1 MQQFGFSIVLILTID
16 FLIGLQRP
24 CSLGAVTHTEDF
36 SHQSSFLVY
45 HSFSPHLLFPA
56 EKWYKRHLTYQ
67 IVNWPRLLPLAAVR
81 LAVGAAF
88 QLWSNV
94 SGLVFQEASDAPAD
108 IRLAFYEGDH
118 NDGISNAFD
127 GPGQPITA
135 KLACR

>member
-1 MQQFGFSIVLILTID
+1 MLYGVSHSAPDRPGPVLHIEEVT
-16 FLIGLQRP
+16 FHT
-24 CSLGAVTHTEDF
+24 STAVTVFFTRF
-36 SHQSSFLVY
+36 F
-45 HSFSPHLLFPA
+45 PPNILLPA
-56 EKWYKRHLTYQ
+56 EKWYKRHLTYR

-94 SGLVFQEASDAPAD
+94 SGLVFLEAPGGPAD

-118 NDGISNAFD
+118 NDGTSNAFD

-135 KLACR
+135 KLACRAS